1 MELVGQ
7 LDEWMD
13 RQVGGWVDGQAGRW
27 ADRCVDVHMYAWMN
41 GWMDRWRD
49 YSCLMFL

>member
-1 MELVGQ
+1 MELVGW

-27 ADRCVDVHMYAWMN
+27 TDRCVDVCMY
-41 GWMDRWRD
+41 GWKDE
-49 YSCLMFL
+49 LMERLFMSYFSLM